1 MNSLQKLL
9 EWLADLVEL
18 LGMAWPFLLQGAMY
32 TVLFAAVSMVLGLI
46 LGFSVAVVR
55 VTKVPVVSQIAAVY
69 VSAFR
74 GTPLL
79 VQIFVLYYG
88 LPSVGIEFTPV
99 TAGILALTLNV
110 AAYLSESMRGAILGI
125 DKGQWEAGLSV
136 GLTWGQTLWNIIT
149 PQALRLAVP
158 SLSNSLIS
166 LIKDT
171 SLISVI
177 TVTELMLATKEVIA
191 ETFQPLPLYLAAA
204 GIYWLLSALFERV
217 QKALENRLTAPLRRC
232 VQPPASRPARQTAAR
247 SSSSSLNTSTPMRL
261 RAAAVTPS
269 PATRLPLKRPS

>member
-9 EWLADLVEL
+9 EWLANLVEL

-204 GIYWLLSALFERV
+204 RIYWLLSALFERV
-217 QKALENRLTAPLRRC
+217 QKALENRLTAPLRR
-232 VQPPASRPARQTAAR
+232 
-247 SSSSSLNTSTPMRL
+247 
-261 RAAAVTPS
+261 
-269 PATRLPLKRPS
+269 

>member
-9 EWLADLVEL
+9 EWLANLVEL

-110 AAYLSESMRGAILGI
+110 AAYLSESMRGAILSI

-217 QKALENRLTAPLRRC
+217 QKALENRLTAPLRR
-232 VQPPASRPARQTAAR
+232 
-247 SSSSSLNTSTPMRL
+247 
-261 RAAAVTPS
+261 
-269 PATRLPLKRPS
+269 

>member
-9 EWLADLVEL
+9 EWLANLVEL

-55 VTKVPVVSQIAAVY
+55 VTKVLVVSQIAAVY

-217 QKALENRLTAPLRRC
+217 QKALENRLTAPLRR
-232 VQPPASRPARQTAAR
+232 
-247 SSSSSLNTSTPMRL
+247 
-261 RAAAVTPS
+261 
-269 PATRLPLKRPS
+269 

>member
-9 EWLADLVEL
+9 EWLANLVEL

-217 QKALENRLTAPLRRC
+217 QKALENHLTAPLRR
-232 VQPPASRPARQTAAR
+232 
-247 SSSSSLNTSTPMRL
+247 
-261 RAAAVTPS
+261 
-269 PATRLPLKRPS
+269 

>member
-9 EWLADLVEL
+9 EWLANLVEL

-79 VQIFVLYYG
+79 VQIFVLYYR

-217 QKALENRLTAPLRRC
+217 QKALENRLTAPLRR
-232 VQPPASRPARQTAAR
+232 
-247 SSSSSLNTSTPMRL
+247 
-261 RAAAVTPS
+261 
-269 PATRLPLKRPS
+269 

>member
-9 EWLADLVEL
+9 EWLANLVEL

-69 VSAFR
+69 VSTFR

-217 QKALENRLTAPLRRC
+217 QKALENRLTAPLRR
-232 VQPPASRPARQTAAR
+232 
-247 SSSSSLNTSTPMRL
+247 
-261 RAAAVTPS
+261 
-269 PATRLPLKRPS
+269 

>member
-9 EWLADLVEL
+9 EWLANLVEL

-158 SLSNSLIS
+158 SLPNSLIS

-217 QKALENRLTAPLRRC
+217 QKALENRLTAPLRR
-232 VQPPASRPARQTAAR
+232 
-247 SSSSSLNTSTPMRL
+247 
-261 RAAAVTPS
+261 
-269 PATRLPLKRPS
+269 